1 MRLDQTLVERKLVA
15 TRSRARDL
23 ILRGMVTIDGRV
35 ATKPAAVIAEGSTIR
50 VDALAAGYVS
60 RGAEKLVAG
69 LERFGVAV
77 EGCIC
82 LDVGSSTGGFTQVL
96 LDRGAARVYA
106 VDVGRAQLHDA
117 LRGDTRVVSLEETDA
132 RDLDSRLVPEP
143 IDVVVTDLSFIS
155 LRKALG
161 PALSL
166 AAQGA
171 WLIALVKPQFEAGR
185 EHIGKG
191 GVVRDEA
198 VRIGAVDD
206 VAAWLGQIGWH
217 VRGHTVSPIKGGD
230 GNEEYLIGAVKP

>member
-23 ILRGMVTIDGRV
+23 ILRGLVTIDGRV
-35 ATKPAAVIAEGSTIR
+35 ATKPAAVIGETAKIQ

-60 RGAEKLVAG
+60 RGAAKLVAG
-69 LERFGVAV
+69 LERFGVSV
-77 EGCIC
+77 EARIC

-96 LDRGAARVYA
+96 LERGAAKVYA

-117 LRGDTRVVSLEETDA
+117 LRSDPRVVSLEETDA
-132 RDLDSRLVPEP
+132 RDLDRRLVPEP

-171 WLIALVKPQFEAGR
+171 RLIALVKPQFEAGR
-185 EHIGKG
+185 ENIGKG
-191 GVVRDEA
+191 GIVRDQA
-198 VRIGAVDD
+198 VRIGTVND
-206 VAAWLGQIGWH
+206 VAAWLTQIRWH
-217 VRGHTVSPIKGGD
+217 VEGHAVSPIKGGD
-230 GNEEYLIGAVKP
+230 GNEEYLIGAVKL